1 MAKTGFSVE
10 TEGAIALAAA
20 TAKTIL
26 SVTAPASHGV
36 DLTAWS
42 ISLDGITASAL
53 PVLVEIC
60 QFTAATAGT
69 STAATVD
76 IRYGRSI
83 TWSGSAAKNYTV
95 EPTVVTPWATIWLDP
110 YKTHYGR
117 DYALAQ
123 TPDSPASQGF
133 LIRCT
138 APAAVNARAIMRF
151 ERC

>member
-10 TEGAIALAAA
+10 TEGVVALAAA

-26 SVTAPASHGV
+26 SVTAPATHGI
-36 DLTAWS
+36 DLIAWS
-42 ISLDGITASAL
+42 ISLDGTTSSAS

-76 IRYGRSI
+76 TRYGRVI
-83 TWSGSAAKNYTV
+83 TWGGSAAKNYTV
-95 EPTVVTPWATIWLDP
+95 EPTVITPWATIWLDP
-110 YKTHYGR
+110 YKCHYSR
-117 DYALAQ
+117 DYALGQ
-123 TPDSPASQGF
+123 TPDCPASQGF